1 MSLDTSL
8 FIHPADKAAMKALK
22 AIPGFEQ
29 VIKAYMSIWNE
40 RQFRIMNMS
49 SKLRIGPEQ
58 MPQYYAMLTPIC
70 AKLGINVPELYLE
83 LNVSPNSY
91 TYGDTNPFIVM
102 TTGLFETLPE
112 ELIPTVLA
120 HECGHIA
127 CHHTMFTTLAR
138 TILNGTALLPGIAGL
153 VTIPMKMALAYWCRC
168 SEFSADRA
176 ASIYDGASDK
186 MVEVC
191 LRLAG
196 YDKDISANGNV
207 DAFLA
212 QAEEYLAMRNDS
224 AWNKTL
230 EFLMFNQL
238 DHPLIAVR
246 ALECRN
252 WTQSEQFIKIK
263 GYLKSPDATEL
274 YVKDIPAPEAA
285 KRFVG
290 MPFEDVKIIFAQ
302 AGFQNISLD
311 TTTNRG
317 PLTKDGRVT
326 LVCIDDDDEFSQ
338 GTWFNERSEVR
349 ITYFHIPT
357 PQELSEANPGK
368 IQLPISSKGAVGK
381 LYSDVYAAFTTAGF
395 TNVTLEEQRVR
406 KSLFSK
412 DEAIILVSV
421 DGKADFDMGTWLTPD
436 TPVKIIYTKI
446 LN

>member
-8 FIHPADKAAMKALK
+8 FIHPSDKAAMKALK
-22 AIPGFEQ
+22 TIPGFEQ
-29 VIKAYMSIWNE
+29 VVKAYMSVWNE

-127 CHHTMFTTLAR
+127 CHHTMFTTLAK
-138 TILNGTALLPGIAGL
+138 TILNGTALLPGIASL
-153 VTIPMKMALAYWCRC
+153 VTIPMKMALAYWSRC

-176 ASIYDGASDK
+176 ASIYDGTSDK

-196 YDKDISANGNV
+196 YDKDISADGNV

-212 QAEEYLAMRNDS
+212 QAEEYLAMRSDS

-238 DHPLIAVR
+238 DHPLISVR
-246 ALECRN
+246 ALECKN
-252 WTQSEQFIKIK
+252 WAQSEQFIKIK
-263 GYLKSPDATEL
+263 GYLGSSDATQL
-274 YVKDIPAPEAA
+274 YVKDIPAPDTT
-285 KRFVG
+285 KHLIG
-290 MPFEDVKIIFAQ
+290 MSFEDAKEILVQ

-311 TTTNRG
+311 KTTNKG
-317 PLTKDGRVT
+317 PLTKEGQVT
-326 LVCIDDDDEFSQ
+326 SVCIDDDDSFSQ

-349 ITYFHIPT
+349 ITYFHVPT
-357 PQELSEANPGK
+357 QQELAEANPGK
-368 IQLPISSKGAVGK
+368 IQIPISSKKTAGK
-381 LYSDVYAAFTTAGF
+381 LYADVHAIFTAAGF
-395 TNVTLEEQRVR
+395 TNVMLEEQQVK

-412 DEAIILVSV
+412 DGTIILISV
-421 DGKADFDMGTWLTPD
+421 DGKADFDMGAWLMPD
-436 TPVKIIYTKI
+436 TPIKIIYSRI
-446 LN
+446 LS